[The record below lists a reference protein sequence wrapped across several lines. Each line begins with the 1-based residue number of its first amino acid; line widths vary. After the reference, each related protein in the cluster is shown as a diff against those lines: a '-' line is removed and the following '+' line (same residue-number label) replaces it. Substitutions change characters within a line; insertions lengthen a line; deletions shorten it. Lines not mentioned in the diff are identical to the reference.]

1 MLAISGIKSNSE
13 IELVKSQ
20 SNILRIVFLGLA
32 ALLTSLS
39 VQHAYKY
46 FFDKYIIQKVQ
57 LADRVYAEGEYD
69 NKVPDI
75 IPHNFSAA
83 KVEINNGYSMVTF
96 YYDNGEVWSYR
107 KGKNWLDYKN
117 LKMVNTAY
125 WMNKLP
131 VLLSA
136 IIFAVVL
143 IMHISRTG
151 RLIFLGPRFDLHT
164 PLENELLL
172 YSFLLLMGY
181 FIF

>member
-1 MLAISGIKSNSE
+1 
-13 IELVKSQ
+13 VKAQ
-20 SNILRIVFLGLA
+20 SNILRIVLLGLV

-39 VQHAYKY
+39 VQHAYKC
-46 FFDKYIIQKVQ
+46 FFDKYIMQKVQ
-57 LADRVYAEGEYD
+57 LADRVYSKGEYI

-75 IPHNFSAA
+75 IPHNYSAA
-83 KVEINNGYSMVTF
+83 KVEINNGHSMVTF

-107 KGKNWLDYKN
+107 KGENWLDYKN

-125 WMNKLP
+125 WINKLP
-131 VLLSA
+131 VLLSV
-136 IIFAVVL
+136 IIFSAVL

-172 YSFLLLMGY
+172 YSFLLLMSY
-181 FIF
+181 FVF